1 MRRLAYRGE
10 LAVGKDFIQVEFGLP
25 NP

>member
-10 LAVGKDFIQVEFGLP
+10 LTVGKDFIQVEFGLS